1 MKINETVFNPK
12 KESLRSWM
20 FKVDEYRI
28 YYASL
33 SEVERIMLVI
43 NELPKEFRVK
53 QNLAVQ
59 SLVELVGEDEA
70 KKSMSIADWPS
81 KKCQRL

>member
-1 MKINETVFNPK
+1 
-12 KESLRSWM
+12 M
-20 FKVDEYRI
+20 FKVDEHRI

-33 SEVERIMLVI
+33 SEVERIMLII

-59 SLVELVGEDEA
+59 SLVKLVGENEA
-70 KKSMSIADWPS
+70 KKLMST
-81 KKCQRL
+81 L

>member
-12 KESLRSWM
+12 EESFNSWM

-33 SEVERIMLVI
+33 SEVERIMLI
-43 NELPKEFRVK
+43 IDELPKEFRVK

-59 SLVELVGEDEA
+59 SLVKLVGEGEA
-70 KKSMSIADWPS
+70 DNLMSITYVPIN
-81 KKCQRL
+81 

>member
-1 MKINETVFNPK
+1 
-12 KESLRSWM
+12 M

-33 SEVERIMLVI
+33 SEVERIMLII

-53 QNLAVQ
+53 QNIAVQ
-59 SLVELVGEDEA
+59 SLVNLVGEDEA
-70 KKSMSIADWPS
+70 ENLMSKSQLCPKD
-81 KKCQRL
+81 